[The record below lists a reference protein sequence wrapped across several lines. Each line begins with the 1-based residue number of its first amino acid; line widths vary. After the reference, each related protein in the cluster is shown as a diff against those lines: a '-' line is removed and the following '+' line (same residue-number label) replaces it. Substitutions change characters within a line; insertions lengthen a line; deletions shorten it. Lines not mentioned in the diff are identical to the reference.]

1 MSSIPDYLRAGGVAL
16 FTAFGL
22 FLVGYKILEDVEIPC
37 PAWFCG
43 TGQATSPSPD
53 KDNEI
58 REYSEFITIK
68 RSDLDI
74 HVITGIR
81 YGNSRSQNIVAQWCY
96 AVPAKTS
103 KDGLSLK
110 LSLREFDNGKP
121 TDFAPFSAQTLAK
134 MRLTQAQASGLLKD
148 CRFR

>member
-1 MSSIPDYLRAGGVAL
+1 MMSSIPDYLRAGGVAF
-16 FTAFGL
+16 FTTFGL

-37 PAWFCG
+37 PDWLC
-43 TGQATSPSPD
+43 ATSEQKLPD
-53 KDNEI
+53 TDNEI

-68 RSDLDI
+68 RADLNI

-81 YGNSRSQNIVAQWCY
+81 YGSSTSQNIVAQWCY

-110 LSLREFDNGKP
+110 LSLRELNEGKS
-121 TDFAPFSAQTLAK
+121 TSFAPFSAQTLAK
-134 MRLTQAQASGLLKD
+134 MRLTQVQAKGLLD
-148 CRFR
+148 NCRFR